1 VLILKAA
8 AGEPIPLYGDGGNV
22 RDWLYVEDHVDA
34 LLLAATRGE
43 LSRSYCVGGHGERTN
58 KQVVEAICALLDE
71 RRPSAAP
78 HSALITPVKDR
89 PGHDRRYAIDPRIS
103 TELGWQPR
111 HNFEQGLAATVDWYL
126 ANLAW
131 CQAVRERAGYGGGRL
146 LRRSATAA
154 VGWAR
159 AERAQGT
166 NRPRPYGA
174 ADASPPAG
182 AGSRLTLRLTNT
194 LTRAKSAFVPLQ
206 AGKVSIYCCGVTVYD
221 LCHLGHARSYI
232 VWDVLRRYLIWMG
245 YQVTFVQNYTDIDDK
260 ILARAAAEGSTM
272 EAVSERNIAAYISD
286 MAALNI
292 LPADRMPRAT
302 RCLDAIRTLIGDLE
316 AKGAAYSVDG
326 DVYFAVLKHRDY
338 GKLSGR
344 DLTEQ
349 QDNASGRVATAE
361 EARKHHPFDFALW
374 KGAKPGEPSFP
385 SPWGPGRP
393 GWHIECSAM
402 VREELGTTIDI
413 HLGGADLIFPHH
425 ENEIA
430 QSEAASGQELA
441 RWWLHNGMVN
451 VGGEKMSKSLGNFTT
466 IRALLD
472 SGVSPMTLRLFV
484 LQANYRKPLDF
495 SAEALEAAATGWKGL
510 NAALAL
516 AGPGTTPTPETDPSP
531 ALAAAGAGRGE
542 GVGEAGW
549 PDLAEARGRFQAAMD
564 DDLNTAAA
572 LAVLFELARPLRSL
586 ANRLERGDQAA
597 AADAATAAVQ
607 EREMLLAELA
617 GVLGLV
623 PEPPAEA
630 RGPEGE
636 EVSGSS
642 WIPEA
647 EIMAQIE
654 ARKGA
659 KAARDFT
666 RADAIRATLRD
677 QGIELIDRP
686 GGVTEWLRG

>member
-1 VLILKAA
+1 M
-8 AGEPIPLYGDGGNV
+8 
-22 RDWLYVEDHVDA
+22 
-34 LLLAATRGE
+34 
-43 LSRSYCVGGHGERTN
+43 
-58 KQVVEAICALLDE
+58 
-71 RRPSAAP
+71 RP
-78 HSALITPVKDR
+78 
-89 PGHDRRYAIDPRIS
+89 
-103 TELGWQPR
+103 
-111 HNFEQGLAATVDWYL
+111 
-126 ANLAW
+126 
-131 CQAVRERAGYGGGRL
+131 
-146 LRRSATAA
+146 
-154 VGWAR
+154 
-159 AERAQGT
+159 
-166 NRPRPYGA
+166 
-174 ADASPPAG
+174 PPAG

-232 VWDVLRRYLIWMG
+232 VWDVLRRYLIWLG

-272 EAVSERNIAAYISD
+272 EAVSERNIEAFVTD

-302 RCLDAIRTLIGDLE
+302 RSLDAIRSLIGDLE

-326 DVYFAVLKHRDY
+326 DVYFAVLKHHDY

-344 DLTEQ
+344 DLAEQ
-349 QDNASGRVATAE
+349 QDNASGRVTSVE
-361 EARKHHPFDFALW
+361 EDRKHHPFDFALW

-402 VREELGTTIDI
+402 VREELGSTIDI

-425 ENEIA
+425 DNEIA

-495 SAEALEAAATGWKGL
+495 TATALEAAAAGWKGL

-516 AGPGTTPTPETDPSP
+516 AGPGAAAAEPSP
-531 ALAAAGAGRGE
+531 AVIAAGEGE
-542 GVGEAGW
+542 GEAEGEAGW

-586 ANRLERGDQAA
+586 ANRLERGDTAA
-597 AADAATAAVQ
+597 AAEAAQPLSVTQAA
-607 EREMLLAELA
+607 LLRELA
-617 GVLGLV
+617 AVLGLRQEDASTAG
-623 PEPPAEA
+623 PDEA
-630 RGPEGE
+630 GASDAGPGD
-636 EVSGSS
+636 
-642 WIPEA
+642 A
-647 EIMAQIE
+647 EIEALIE
-654 ARKGA
+654 ARQAA
-659 KAARDFT
+659 KASRDFAKADRIRDAL
-666 RADAIRATLRD
+666 RA

-686 GGVTEWLRG
+686 GGITEWLRR